1 MEVRLGI
8 TPDLVLLSYQEAHDM
23 TATRLAISLT
33 DDQAQRLRVAAAEAN
48 IPHGVLG
55 RALLVYGLGKL
66 GNEELE
72 AVIEQEAASFRE
84 SRSKG
89 GKTATANRW
98 HNKDE
103 PHQKE

>member
-1 MEVRLGI
+1 
-8 TPDLVLLSYQEAHDM
+8 M

-33 DDQAQRLRVAAAEAN
+33 DDQIQRLRVAAAEAN

-72 AVIEQEAASFRE
+72 AVIEQETASFRE

-98 HNKDE
+98 HSKDE

>member
-8 TPDLVLLSYQEAHDM
+8 TPHLVLLSYQEAHDM

-33 DDQAQRLRVAAAEAN
+33 DDQAQRLRVAAAETN

-98 HNKDE
+98 HNKDD

>member
-72 AVIEQEAASFRE
+72 AVIERETASFRE

>member
-8 TPDLVLLSYQEAHDM
+8 APDLVLLSYQEVHDM

-33 DDQAQRLRVAAAEAN
+33 DDQVQRLRVAAAEAN

-72 AVIEQEAASFRE
+72 AVIEQETASFRE

>member
-1 MEVRLGI
+1 MEVGLGI
-8 TPDLVLLSYQEAHDM
+8 TPDLVLLSYQEADDM

-66 GNEELE
+66 GNEELK
-72 AVIEQEAASFRE
+72 AIVEQETSSFRE

-103 PHQKE
+103 AHQKE